1 MTARGVGQ
9 NRLAGA
15 AHDARRAPAAKR
27 TSTPESA
34 PRAGFDAEAFFAAL
48 DSERVG
54 RRLNW
59 KQVAAESGV
68 SASTLTRLGQGK
80 RPDVDS
86 LAALVSWAGL
96 NADTFVRR
104 AQQDRGRQP
113 TGLTM
118 ISTYLRADK
127 NLSAEQA
134 DMLDELVRVTYE
146 RLAGKR

>member
-1 MTARGVGQ
+1 MTDHGTSRTRSARTS
-9 NRLAGA
+9 RA
-15 AHDARRAPAAKR
+15 AHRAPAADK
-27 TSTPESA
+27 TPKVQGS
-34 PRAGFDAEAFFAAL
+34 PRAGFDADSFFAAL

-59 KQVAAESGV
+59 KQVAGESGV

-86 LAALVSWAGL
+86 LAALVTWAGL
-96 NADTFVRR
+96 KADTFVRR
-104 AQQDRGRQP
+104 PEQDEAREP

-127 NLSAEQA
+127 NLSPEQA